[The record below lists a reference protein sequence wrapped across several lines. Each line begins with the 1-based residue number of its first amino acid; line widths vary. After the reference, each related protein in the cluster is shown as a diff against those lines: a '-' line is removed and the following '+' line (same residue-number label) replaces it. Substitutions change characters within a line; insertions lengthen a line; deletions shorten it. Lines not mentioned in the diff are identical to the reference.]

1 MVNENLYYTRSS
13 GSVYK
18 HNLSL
23 SGFKLED
30 IKKTDSFVSLVDR
43 ENYAVLVNI
52 DKIQDMSVN
61 LTVEGVGRGNGQYML
76 YITFSDNTVVPCL
89 DGDYEEVKTALKHF
103 LGKIRN
109 RIPLDVYADICFNVL

>member
-1 MVNENLYYTRSS
+1 MVSENLYYTRSS

-23 SGFKLED
+23 SNFKLED
-30 IKKTDSFVSLVDR
+30 IKNTDKFVSLINNGDY
-43 ENYAVLVNI
+43 NVLVNVNNI
-52 DKIQDMSVN
+52 KNMSVN

-89 DGDYEEVKTALKHF
+89 DGDYEEVKTALKYF
-103 LGKIRN
+103 LGEIRN
-109 RIPLDVYADICFNVL
+109 RIPLETYADICFNVL